1 MSLNRVTLIGNLGS
15 DPDLRYTRSEKPM
28 CILSLAVN
36 GVRRAP
42 DSSAMVRTTD
52 WHDIAVFGATAISCT
67 RYLHKG
73 SKVYVEGRLA
83 FSRYTDREGAEKKVL
98 KILGSTVQFLSP
110 SAHGDDYDSIG
121 LGEGIVELT
130 PDHGAQPEDEA
141 EEFF

>member
-36 GVRRAP
+36 GVRRSP
-42 DSSAMVRTTD
+42 DSSAIVRTTD
-52 WHDIAVFGATAISCT
+52 WHDVAVFGNTAINCS

-73 SKVYVEGRLA
+73 SKVYVEGKLA
-83 FSRYTDREGAEKKVL
+83 ISRYTDRDGVEKKVL
-98 KILGSTVQFLSP
+98 KILGSIVQFLSP
-110 SAHGDDYDSIG
+110 SGHSDEYDSTA
-121 LGEGIVELT
+121 LGEGVVELT
-130 PDHGAQPEDEA
+130 LDNGSQPEDEA

>member
-15 DPDLRYTRSEKPM
+15 DPDLRYTRTEKPM

-36 GVRRAP
+36 GVRRSA
-42 DSSAMVRTTD
+42 DSSEVVRTTD
-52 WHDIAVFGATAISCT
+52 WHDIAVFGTTAINCT

-83 FSRYTDREGAEKKVL
+83 YSRFTDREGAERRVL

-110 SAHGDDYDSIG
+110 SGQSDDYESIG
-121 LGEGIVELT
+121 AGEGILELT
-130 PDHGAQPEDEA
+130 QDDGTPSGDEA